1 MWYGGCK
8 IIIQE
13 VFVMRTMFKKAV
25 ALLMATA
32 VVVSGAAAVNGTTA
46 SAAKKKAKSKTYKVQ
61 AWYAGVQGKNA
72 CYWIAGDGSSKG
84 KVYMKNV
91 KVTKGK
97 KSKVTITI
105 KNPTKKKITAGT
117 VFTVDVIDILKDYKK
132 NKVKISGVTVKVDGK
147 KKGCKAWTGCFE
159 PKTKPNN
166 YRVSVCNKW
175 GTDGDNSPR
184 GSKKFAFKKTISISF
199 TIMAK

>member
-1 MWYGGCK
+1 MK
-8 IIIQE
+8 
-13 VFVMRTMFKKAV
+13 VLKKAMSI
-25 ALLMATA
+25 LLATA
-32 VVVSGAAAVNGTTA
+32 VVVSGTAAGGTSA

-61 AWYAGVQGKNA
+61 AFYAGVQGKNA
-72 CYWIAGDGSSKG
+72 CYWIAGDGSSKNKG
-84 KVYMKNV
+84 KVYAKNV
-91 KVTKGK
+91 KITKGK

-175 GTDGDNSPR
+175 GTDGDNSPK

-199 TIMAK
+199 TIVAK